1 MCHTECQLL
10 TTFFLHFIYLE
21 KIKNDEKIY
30 WKLFAI
36 FKRSHRYFMIFLASQ
51 YHATSVKFFN
61 FPKFRHWKSTKKNNT
76 PDEKRDHNTRKTTTK
91 SPQTCAKWIEC
102 YFIQISN
109 GSVKRRRDLRTMI
122 YCQKEFMFVL
132 QQSIEKFGIR
142 IRLWENSHT
151 KLILIH
157 FCLAKHLPNKMYKRE
172 KLVAK
177 VSQTA
182 PRLFSLRDWIVFV
195 FCPQNFKWIK
205 SKWKKKEKIK
215 RETKK
220 APSKLKLQN
229 GILHVNNM

>member
-1 MCHTECQLL
+1 MCTRIKFINVRYFKRPIMCHTECQLL
-10 TTFFLHFIYLE
+10 TTFFLHFIYSE

-61 FPKFRHWKSTKKNNT
+61 FPKFRHWKSTKGNNT
-76 PDEKRDHNTRKTTTK
+76 SDEKRDRNTRKTTTK

-132 QQSIEKFGIR
+132 QQSIEKFR
-142 IRLWENSHT
+142 NT
-151 KLILIH
+151 NA
-157 FCLAKHLPNKMYKRE
+157 FVE
-172 KLVAK
+172 KLAYK
-177 VSQTA
+177 TYFNTFLSGKTSSQ
-182 PRLFSLRDWIVFV
+182 
-195 FCPQNFKWIK
+195 
-205 SKWKKKEKIK
+205 
-215 RETKK
+215 
-220 APSKLKLQN
+220 
-229 GILHVNNM
+229 

>member
-1 MCHTECQLL
+1 MCTRIKFINVRYFKRPIMCHTLNANCWRLI
-10 TTFFLHFIYLE
+10 FLHFIYLG

-51 YHATSVKFFN
+51 FHATSEKFFN

-76 PDEKRDHNTRKTTTK
+76 SDKKRDHNTRKTTTK
-91 SPQTCAKWIEC
+91 SPKTCAKWIER

-132 QQSIEKFGIR
+132 LQSIEKSGIR
-142 IRLWENSHT
+142 MCLWKNSHT

-157 FCLAKHLPNKMYKRE
+157 FCLAKHLPNKMYKTR
-172 KLVAK
+172 KTCSKGLTDGATSVLIK
-177 VSQTA
+177 GLLLHFA
-182 PRLFSLRDWIVFV
+182 P
-195 FCPQNFKWIK
+195 
-205 SKWKKKEKIK
+205 KILN
-215 RETKK
+215 E
-220 APSKLKLQN
+220 
-229 GILHVNNM
+229 